1 MRKQPRLAFPHSTT
15 FTFIV
20 ALLSLFTPISVTAL
34 SDVPANADVQEDN
47 GQVTINPDPT
57 ANHTVPADL
66 QITATIFSG
75 VPGPSKC
82 RGNVVLRLDIPPP
95 AVDEEGQV
103 QERERKCF
111 NMLQPVGCG
120 NFVASK
126 EAGCEAR
133 LFAEPN
139 CQMYLNTAV
148 FIPEDRAVGGW
159 WRSMDVKCGI
169 PAPDPGTLGEP
180 PMQRLIRNKTI
191 GG

>member
-1 MRKQPRLAFPHSTT
+1 MALAL
-15 FTFIV
+15 V
-20 ALLSLFTPISVTAL
+20 ALLLLGPLPSSCL
-34 SDVPANADVQEDN
+34 SDVPAGADVQEDS

-57 ANHTVPADL
+57 SNNTTPADL
-66 QITATIFSG
+66 LTMATIFSG

-82 RGNVVLRLDIPPP
+82 RGSVVLRLGIPPP
-95 AVDEEGQV
+95 V
-103 QERERKCF
+103 QKGERRCY
-111 NMLQPVGCG
+111 NHLQPVGCG

-159 WRSMDVKCGI
+159 WRSMEVRCGI
-169 PAPDPGTLGEP
+169 PAPNPDTLGQP
-180 PMQRLIRNKTI
+180 PLQGLIRNKKT
-191 GG
+191 GDQ